1 MKLNHL
7 LASSMVIFSIGAFE
21 IFVLDLG
28 SSEVKKYSAQSS
40 NVAKIKSPQPAV
52 RRTSGPQNRQTF
64 IRPTRPF
71 LFPAVLSP
79 AAFLLPAAV
88 GKMYN
93 CIIINQGKIMGDIQ
107 KKAWSFK
114 ARTHFLILFNSHR
127 RYLIKT

>member
-88 GKMYN
+88 GKMYD
-93 CIIINQGKIMGDIQ
+93 CIIINKGKIMGDIQ
-107 KKAWSFK
+107 TKAFK
-114 ARTHFLILFNSHR
+114 ARTHFLILYNSHC

>member
-1 MKLNHL
+1 MKLNNL

-28 SSEVKKYSAQSS
+28 SSEVKKYSAQGS
-40 NVAKIKSPQPAV
+40 NVAKIKSSQPGL
-52 RRTSGPQNRQTF
+52 RRNSGPENRQTF

-88 GKMYN
+88 GKIMYKPGISISSEREN
-93 CIIINQGKIMGDIQ
+93 ISKTTYNV
-107 KKAWSFK
+107 
-114 ARTHFLILFNSHR
+114 THDDGM
-127 RYLIKT
+127 KT

>member
-1 MKLNHL
+1 MKLNNL
-7 LASSMVIFSIGAFE
+7 IASSMVIFSIGAFE

-40 NVAKIKSPQPAV
+40 NVAKIKSPQPTV

-79 AAFLLPAAV
+79 AAFLLPAALGNV
-88 GKMYN
+88 GF
-93 CIIINQGKIMGDIQ
+93 I
-107 KKAWSFK
+107 
-114 ARTHFLILFNSHR
+114 
-127 RYLIKT
+127 